1 MRPVLFAVFTIIAG
15 FIAQQFLPWWIITVM
30 AAILSF
36 IFDLKVGVSFWAGFV
51 AAALLW
57 GGYAGYL
64 NFQNEGILAERISK
78 LLGGL
83 NGFLL
88 VLITGIIGG
97 IFGGLGALTG
107 SLARRL
113 RN

>member
-1 MRPVLFAVFTIIAG
+1 MRPVLFLIFTIITG
-15 FIAQQFLPWWIITVM
+15 FIAQQFLPWWIIAVM

-36 IFDLKVGVSFWAGFV
+36 IFDLKIGISFWAGFA

-64 NFQNEGILAERISK
+64 NFQNEGILAERIGK

-83 NGFLL
+83 NGILL
-88 VLITGIIGG
+88 VLVTSLIGG

-107 SLARRL
+107 SLARKL
-113 RN
+113 TN

>member
-15 FIAQQFLPWWIITVM
+15 FIAQQFLPWWMIAVM
-30 AAILSF
+30 AGILSF

-57 GGYAGYL
+57 SGYAGYL
-64 NFQNEGILAERISK
+64 HVQNEGILAERIGK

-83 NGFLL
+83 NGALL
-88 VLITGIIGG
+88 VLITGLIGG

-113 RN
+113 TN